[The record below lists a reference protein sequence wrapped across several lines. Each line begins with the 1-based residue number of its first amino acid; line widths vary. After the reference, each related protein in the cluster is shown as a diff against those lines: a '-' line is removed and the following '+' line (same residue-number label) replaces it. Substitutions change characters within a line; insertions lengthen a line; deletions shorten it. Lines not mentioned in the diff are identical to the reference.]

1 MIARQKGKEIGKW
14 VGSWAFVSSLYPTR
28 FTLLSVHSLPL
39 LTFARP
45 SQSFTCTFWRSG
57 PSLGKEGDR
66 FPLSL
71 TSSFLRRSYVYPQAC
86 LRSLCSPS
94 WLGSWVRE
102 RRERSL
108 PSFSLISPPHRQG
121 IGNGGERE
129 RWPVSLLCS
138 LSSPSGPF
146 TPYRRST
153 GIERR
158 GDEGMGPVTW
168 LVSRLLPS
176 RHSPLCS
183 RSSHAKP
190 IIHLTLLHWKG
201 LAMGW
206 RNSCPMNDMAK
217 PRERTAP
224 PSYLSHFI
232 RSCTLSLL
240 STYCVY
246 RN

>member
-1 MIARQKGKEIGKW
+1 M
-14 VGSWAFVSSLYPTR
+14 
-28 FTLLSVHSLPL
+28 
-39 LTFARP
+39 
-45 SQSFTCTFWRSG
+45 
-57 PSLGKEGDR
+57 
-66 FPLSL
+66 
-71 TSSFLRRSYVYPQAC
+71 
-86 LRSLCSPS
+86 
-94 WLGSWVRE
+94 RE

-183 RSSHAKP
+183 RSSHDTSFVHSFRRHRA
-190 IIHLTLLHWKG
+190 LTRFLCQLVG
-201 LAMGW
+201 
-206 RNSCPMNDMAK
+206 
-217 PRERTAP
+217 
-224 PSYLSHFI
+224 LSH
-232 RSCTLSLL
+232 RSFWLVPSPLHSLSPHGSRLA
-240 STYCVY
+240 
-246 RN
+246 

>member
-1 MIARQKGKEIGKW
+1 M
-14 VGSWAFVSSLYPTR
+14 
-28 FTLLSVHSLPL
+28 
-39 LTFARP
+39 
-45 SQSFTCTFWRSG
+45 
-57 PSLGKEGDR
+57 
-66 FPLSL
+66 
-71 TSSFLRRSYVYPQAC
+71 
-86 LRSLCSPS
+86 
-94 WLGSWVRE
+94 RE

-232 RSCTLSLL
+232 RSCLSPMPYLA
-240 STYCVY
+240 
-246 RN
+246 